1 MKGLRPSSVLH
12 MRHNTTRA
20 FEDAY
25 TRYNDEL
32 FRHCYLRIS
41 DRERAVE
48 LTQEAFL
55 KTWHYI
61 EKGNEV
67 LEFRP
72 FLYRTLKNL
81 IIDEYRKMK
90 SQSLEAMVENTEGG
104 SIEVLLP
111 PDETNT
117 LEAAVNRFE
126 GARALEALK
135 ELPDTYKETLLMR
148 YVDGLSPK
156 EIAHLLDENENAVS
170 VRIHRGLKKLKDLLE
185 EESPHLL

>member
-1 MKGLRPSSVLH
+1 
-12 MRHNTTRA
+12 MRHDNTKS

-48 LTQEAFL
+48 ITQEAFMR
-55 KTWHYI
+55 TWEYV
-61 EKGNEV
+61 EKGNV
-67 LEFRP
+67 VAEFRP

-81 IIDEYRKMK
+81 IIDEYRKTK
-90 SQSLEAMVENTEGG
+90 SQSLEALVEGTEGG
-104 SIEVLLP
+104 SVEALLP

-126 GARALEALK
+126 GTRALESLK
-135 ELPDTYKETLLMR
+135 LMPDSYKEVLILR
-148 YVDGLSPK
+148 YIDGLSPK
-156 EIAHLLDENENAVS
+156 EIAQSLDENENAVS
-170 VRIHRGLKKLKDLLE
+170 VRIHRGLKKMKDLLE
-185 EESPHLL
+185 QKELQ